1 MSAVYETV
9 ITSAEYIS
17 DICEG
22 VVWPAPLEVIARA
35 KTKAE
40 ARLGSVAVFDG
51 KCGGVELRD
60 GLYHYTLIFR
70 PTGEKP

>member
-9 ITSAEYIS
+9 IASPEFIS

-22 VVWPAPLEVIARA
+22 VVWPAPLELIDRA

-40 ARLGSVAVFDG
+40 ARLNSHAVFDG
-51 KCGGVELRD
+51 KCGGVELRN

-70 PTGEKP
+70 PTGEKT